1 MERHCDLLREYLDK
15 WYRRDKD
22 GIPMDSGAVFATGK
36 VIYVD
41 GDDVTIKTVFVCEV
55 E

>member
-1 MERHCDLLREYLDK
+1 MCIRDR

-41 GDDVTIKTVFVCEV
+41 GDLSLIHI
-55 E
+55 

>member
-1 MERHCDLLREYLDK
+1 MTSDDTYKHEKTYK

-41 GDDVTIKTVFVCEV
+41 GDNVTVKTVFVCEV